1 MTTAMPSLMSP
12 PLGESRRD
20 DVLIEDA
27 RATVPLP
34 CGNRVVV
41 GNPVVVK
48 LQMDDDK
55 RLCDASEACL
65 SASQKLVEFIVRNG

>member
-1 MTTAMPSLMSP
+1 MIVAMPSLMSP
-12 PLGESRRD
+12 PLAESRRN

-27 RATVPLP
+27 LATVTLP
-34 CGNRVVV
+34 CGNRVVTA
-41 GNPVVVK
+41 NPVVVK

>member
-1 MTTAMPSLMSP
+1 MIAAMPSLMSP

-48 LQMDDDK
+48 LK

-65 SASQKLVEFIVRNG
+65 SASQNLVEFILRNG